1 MHIFFKKYVF
11 FSLLHIEKKVLLLK
25 IGDSC
30 CTYEF
35 SDVDLG
41 KFFCKNVKNCSRRL
55 AGLLVGISLLLI
67 QFIIGH
73 EYQYYSMYK
82 VLEPGHNA

>member
-55 AGLLVGISLLLI
+55 AGLLVGICLLLI
-67 QFIIGH
+67 QFIVGH
-73 EYQYYSMYK
+73 EWVVGMYK